1 MARVEAAA
9 GAQNQLNIH
18 DLGLGLLP
26 QPLPSPSS
34 ARQYVKTYR
43 YKKIGGC

>member
-1 MARVEAAA
+1 MEAAAAA
-9 GAQNQLNIH
+9 GAQNQLHIR

-26 QPLPSPSS
+26 QPLLSPSG
-34 ARQYVKTYR
+34 ARQCVKMCC